1 MDRERSIQE
10 ILSAIATLEEWC
22 GDDQTESVK
31 KFLRWFSDDA
41 LYDIGAKHQQALR
54 TLLNSPNKA

>member
-1 MDRERSIQE
+1 MDRERIIRE
-10 ILSAIATLEEWC
+10 IVSAIATVEERC
-22 GDDQTESVK
+22 GDNQTESVK